1 MLQCYNFLWMWL
13 WPRWLW
19 PTAGPRCPK
28 VPTLG
33 RARAKLFPGIGRMAR
48 RSRRRGGK
56 RRRRK
61 KKFARASAGGVR
73 VSAGCGASCY
83 RRDVGVVRDI

>member
-1 MLQCYNFLWMWL
+1 MDVEGGM
-13 WPRWLW
+13 WLW